1 MVRQQQPGL
10 GVEELLQDKRE
21 EILEIATQHGAC
33 NVRVFGSV
41 ARGEAD
47 QYSDVDFLIDY
58 EASKTSPWF
67 PVGLIQDLEEL
78 LERKVDVVT
87 EGGLNERMR
96 DRVLQEAKAL

>member
-1 MVRQQQPGL
+1 M
-10 GVEELLQDKRE
+10 
-21 EILEIATQHGAC
+21 
-33 NVRVFGSV
+33 
-41 ARGEAD
+41 
-47 QYSDVDFLIDY
+47 IDY

-96 DRVLQEAKAL
+96 DRILQEAKAL